1 MIIILP
7 DIHLSDGQPHKDYEV
22 VKRFIK
28 QNRSDEIILLGD
40 FMDVSSLSA
49 WDISKRRKME
59 GRRYEKECE
68 EANRELDFLQKYTKK
83 ITFIEGNHEDRVE
96 RYIDFN
102 PEMEGLIEV
111 EKKLHLK
118 ERGIKYIPLNELY
131 KVGNMYFTHGIYI
144 NQYHAMKHL
153 IRLGC
158 NVCYGH
164 SHSTQTAMMNMRMLK
179 PHQAYAL
186 GCLCG
191 HSPDYMKG
199 KPSNWINQ
207 FAIMY
212 TGSKGN
218 FNLYPINIINGEFIF
233 NNKLYK

>member
-1 MIIILP
+1 
-7 DIHLSDGQPHKDYEV
+7 
-22 VKRFIK
+22 
-28 QNRSDEIILLGD
+28 
-40 FMDVSSLSA
+40 
-49 WDISKRRKME
+49 
-59 GRRYEKECE
+59 
-68 EANRELDFLQKYTKK
+68 
-83 ITFIEGNHEDRVE
+83 
-96 RYIDFN
+96 
-102 PEMEGLIEV
+102 
-111 EKKLHLK
+111 
-118 ERGIKYIPLNELY
+118 
-131 KVGNMYFTHGIYI
+131 
-144 NQYHAMKHL
+144 MKHL